1 MYASLMATAIL
12 SHLAGLPAQ
21 GATQVDQCWT
31 LDKTTVMSG
40 GCVALVLN
48 DTCSGLRGLKLQ
60 IDDRDPVSALSGAG
74 ITIQQHRAPGGVT
87 TTFILLS
94 HFLENMGLELV
105 SDEPETYRMKPV
117 FDEPG
122 TVRLTLSAGDES
134 LGTKVVTVV
143 PATRAAQG
151 AVELLFPTVM
161 KDQGAIRNWAKCMGL
176 LMHVSGSGTI
186 GRFAGDL
193 PQFKQELEI
202 LSKHP
207 DWAEIFRLLVVG
219 LEANIELSDLIDEIR
234 AGRIEVGPD
243 SEPPPTAPT
252 TAKALATNPKSP
264 FAKAIQDGIRQT
276 VGLRKFYLRNPE
288 LLRSDGQ

>member
-1 MYASLMATAIL
+1 MFSVFVTAL
-12 SHLAGLPAQ
+12 LTSVLANAQ
-21 GATQVDQCWT
+21 SRPPDSRELWSI
-31 LDKTTVMSG
+31 DRTTVMSG
-40 GCVALVLN
+40 GCVTIVLN
-48 DTCSGLRGLKLQ
+48 DACSALRGLKLQ

-117 FDEPG
+117 FDETG

-143 PATRAAQG
+143 PATPAAQG

-207 DWAEIFRLLVVG
+207 DWAEIFETLIVQ
-219 LEANIELSDLIDEIR
+219 LEAQIALSDLIQEIKSR
-234 AGRIEVGPD
+234 QIDVGPE
-243 SEPPPTAPT
+243 SEPPAPAPAV
-252 TAKALATNPKSP
+252 AKALQRKLKSP